1 MLLFANGIY
10 SVSENETKKLNSTEY
25 KNPEINYHLNVTYD
39 SQDTSYTCGP
49 SSLKM
54 AFSVYGLDLDEKWL
68 ASAAKTTS
76 KGTEQDDLISAT
88 ETVNSVY
95 GTNLT
100 AHSEKFTGWE
110 ALNSYVSEKVP
121 VILYVQSWYNPD
133 GGHYVVLIGVDE
145 ENGYASIAD
154 PSGGVRDVSLSE
166 LEDRMQWIVDNRNIT
181 GPVIPI
187 TNN

>member
-25 KNPEINYHLNVTYD
+25 KSPETNYHLNVTYD
-39 SQDTSYTCGP
+39 RQDTYYTCGP

-76 KGTEQDDLISAT
+76 KGTEQDDLINAT

-95 GTNLT
+95 GTNLS

-110 ALNSYVSEKVP
+110 KLNSYVSKKIP
-121 VILYVQSWYNPD
+121 VILYVHSWYNSD
-133 GGHYVVLIGVDE
+133 GGHYVVLTGVDE
-145 ENGYASIAD
+145 QNGYASIAD
-154 PSGGVRDVSLSE
+154 PSGGVRNVPLPE
-166 LEDRMQWIVDNRNIT
+166 LEDRMQWIVDNHNVAGT
-181 GPVIPI
+181 VTPI
-187 TNN
+187 MNN

>member
-1 MLLFANGIY
+1 MLVFANGIY
-10 SVSENETKKLNSTEY
+10 SVSLNETGKLNSTDHES
-25 KNPEINYHLNVTYD
+25 PEANHLDVTYD

-68 ASAAKTTS
+68 ANAAQTTYQ
-76 KGTEQDDLISAT
+76 GTNEEDLIKAT

-100 AHSEKFTGWE
+100 AHSEKFTDWGR
-110 ALNSYVSEKVP
+110 LNSYVSKKIP

-133 GGHYVVLIGVDE
+133 GGHYVVLTGVDE
-145 ENGYASIAD
+145 KNGYASIAD
-154 PSGGVRDVSLSE
+154 PSGGVKNVPLSD
-166 LEDRMQWIVDNRNIT
+166 LENRMQWVMDNYNVAGT
-181 GPVIPI
+181 VVPI
-187 TNN
+187 MKN